1 MNLLEEMMKEK
12 EIPYII
18 VDGKYTLFSSNG
30 FPVLNIEIK
39 DNYYLI
45 RTVNLNIDDKD
56 EDHFK
61 HARRCYNIR
70 YSLDRLYDR
79 LYDIYLWHAMDFN

>member
-30 FPVLNIEIK
+30 FPVLNIVIDGK
-39 DNYYLI
+39 YLI
-45 RTVNLNIDDKD
+45 RSVNLNINDKD
-56 EDHFK
+56 EDYFK
-61 HARRCYNIR
+61 RDCRCYNM
-70 YSLDRLYDR
+70 SCHLDR
-79 LYDIYLWHAMDFN
+79 LYDIYLWHAMDFE